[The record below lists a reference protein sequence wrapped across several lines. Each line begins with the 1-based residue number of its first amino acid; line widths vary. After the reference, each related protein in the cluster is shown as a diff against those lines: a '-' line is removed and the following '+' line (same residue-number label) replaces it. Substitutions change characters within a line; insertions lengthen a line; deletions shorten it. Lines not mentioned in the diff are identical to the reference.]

1 MIFDPAEHKLKPLA
15 NDVAVKFYDVANG
28 QSRRSM
34 APRVDIIDVNAMFS
48 FSKNTKAP
56 VILSTEKNLLNKTEQ
71 QTDSGQNVYI

>member
-15 NDVAVKFYDVANG
+15 NDVAAKFYDVANG

-48 FSKNTKAP
+48 FSFSKNTKAP
-56 VILSTEKNLLNKTEQ
+56 VILSTEKKLQTEQ